1 MDVEDMLTQASH
13 GNSDG
18 DDKEDDI
25 DRWVNEQGKL
35 SPSDLK
41 ELEEDVQ
48 PIRKT
53 LVKVRCQWVI
63 DYHSGSR
70 STSHKLLM

>member
-53 LVKVRCQWVI
+53 LVKVHCQNVNVNV
-63 DYHSGSR
+63 S
-70 STSHKLLM
+70 LLM